1 MKPEAYVDR
10 YSEKSRDSVDGKNL
24 QLALFCFVEIL
35 NIWLGEE
42 LVFMIIVNK
51 IYPRPSKFK
60 LYIKKYYK
68 LTINYLHKLNFN
80 KENIFGLPKDM
91 KKNATTAIPARHE
104 SLHDPP

>member
-42 LVFMIIVNK
+42 LVFMIVMNK
-51 IYPRPSKFK
+51 INPRPSKFN
-60 LYIKKYYK
+60 LYVKN
-68 LTINYLHKLNFN
+68 NY
-80 KENIFGLPKDM
+80 
-91 KKNATTAIPARHE
+91 
-104 SLHDPP
+104 